1 MALEADGSEAAFA
14 ALRLTMVECQIRT
27 FDVTDRALIARFLAV
42 PREKF
47 VPAGVRELAYSDTAL
62 KIADA
67 RAGAPERRLLPPL
80 VLARL
85 IQAAEIKASDRV
97 LDVAPG
103 TGYSTAILAGLTQSV
118 TALKSDPDL
127 QAAAK
132 SNLAAADLGAIPV
145 FGGPLREGVA
155 AAAPFDV
162 IFVNGAVE
170 DHLDALFAQLSDGGR
185 LLALS
190 RVENSVDRL
199 ACRAV
204 AFEKNSGEISTRP
217 LFDASAPLIPDF
229 RKEPAFIF

>member
-118 TALKSDPDL
+118 TALESDPDL

-170 DHLDALFAQLSDGGR
+170 DHLDTLFAQLSDGGR